1 MKSGAGRVWLCAR
14 CRNPSGSLG
23 ARLRSRTRDRHRGS
37 PSSCTTGNRG
47 PRYAQL
53 CEDCLLGPYGAAGL
67 DFTEGMSDGFREEI
81 RVFLDDPGRARA
93 EFQARSAEFARLTS
107 SAAWWMD
114 RWADRAGKDAAHIPH
129 ATAHFPA
136 MRTTPTSRRTTAA
149 QPSPGCA
156 ATYDWQARHQELKMK
171 PMTTP
176 MGGRAI
182 GSERPRLYSFG
193 HSNVALEDFLCLLKS
208 CRIEVV
214 ADVRSS
220 PRSRYVPHFD
230 APRLQGA
237 LAQQEIKYV
246 SQRRR
251 SVEMPPSPPHRAS
264 AARPRSRGAS
274 HQRRRPHPGRR

>member
-1 MKSGAGRVWLCAR
+1 
-14 CRNPSGSLG
+14 
-23 ARLRSRTRDRHRGS
+23 
-37 PSSCTTGNRG
+37 
-47 PRYAQL
+47 
-53 CEDCLLGPYGAAGL
+53 
-67 DFTEGMSDGFREEI
+67 MSDGFREEI

-208 CRIEVV
+208 RRIESLLMYAARHDLAMSHTSMHHGFREHSRNRRSNTSRSEEDPLKCHRHLLIGRVLRDRGV
-214 ADVRSS
+214 AVLHIRGDGRIQAEDDLDCASADASPQGELFEANLEDHRWRS
-220 PRSRYVPHFD
+220 
-230 APRLQGA
+230 
-237 LAQQEIKYV
+237 AQSV
-246 SQRRR
+246 SRRR
-251 SVEMPPSPPHRAS
+251 APLNSSEH
-264 AARPRSRGAS
+264 
-274 HQRRRPHPGRR
+274 

>member
-1 MKSGAGRVWLCAR
+1 MRPLPQPVRVAGRQVAVEDAGPAPGFPVIVHHGEPRPAICPAVRGLPAGPLRRGRPGLHRRHVRWLPGR
-14 CRNPSGSLG
+14 DPSL
-23 ARLRSRTRDRHRGS
+23 
-37 PSSCTTGNRG
+37 
-47 PRYAQL
+47 
-53 CEDCLLGPYGAAGL
+53 
-67 DFTEGMSDGFREEI
+67 
-81 RVFLDDPGRARA
+81 LDDPGRARA

-208 CRIEVV
+208 RRIEVV